1 MKLNT
6 SCRQV
11 QDASDGA
18 LLFISFIDQPDA
30 ALPYVAVRM
39 VGNRYD
45 HSVRVVLIRLFY
57 GGRLFF
63 AMNSEPDKQAQESV
77 TGRYITCN
85 AAEPHD

>member
-39 VGNRYD
+39 RQSGFN
-45 HSVRVVLIRLFY
+45 SLILWGEAGFCDEL
-57 GGRLFF
+57 GAG
-63 AMNSEPDKQAQESV
+63 
-77 TGRYITCN
+77 
-85 AAEPHD
+85 